1 MWCGLLSKFFN
12 HSLSSCDRRKRL
24 VSSLTPIHHV
34 IPGCLNC
41 SIPSS
46 IIIVQCLIWWVSSSH
61 STNVSFHTQLWLST
75 QLWGLLS
82 SSTVTKLATNASL
95 RQSLYS
101 KVAKGNSD
109 KKPILNKL
117 WWHQINPLT
126 VTALHLFIIQCI
138 HGIQRI
144 LMVLGVFREWR
155 NTDLIWAELQSLCQG
170 APGTLS
176 PLQEVAAC
184 TDNRH
189 QRIRFPKH
197 HNKVF

>member
-117 WWHQINPLT
+117 WWLGPTVFRGPRNFEPSRGIWPLPQNFRIS
-126 VTALHLFIIQCI
+126 AEF
-138 HGIQRI
+138 HGILRKHGNPEATAKFHKS
-144 LMVLGVFREWR
+144 VL
-155 NTDLIWAELQSLCQG
+155 L
-170 APGTLS
+170 
-176 PLQEVAAC
+176 
-184 TDNRH
+184 
-189 QRIRFPKH
+189 
-197 HNKVF
+197 